1 MMIIITNFRPIK
13 CSKGYFRAEIRH
25 GISGVHNG
33 ERHTYCFEGWMNE
46 KELDDLK
53 SILNLKYTKR

>member
-1 MMIIITNFRPIK
+1 M
-13 CSKGYFRAEIRH
+13 RH
-25 GISGVHNG
+25 DISEVHNG

-53 SILNLKYTKR
+53 SMLNLKYTKR